1 MKKLLL
7 ILIALSLLAIPSF
20 ASACPGAKV
29 GKAQVK
35 VTAGKCLE
43 INKATAKQLQT
54 LKGVGAAIAK
64 AIVDYRKA
72 KRTAATKN
80 KKKTWNF
87 NNWKSV
93 MAVKGVS
100 KSICSTNIG
109 KVCFSGKLQKTC
121 PK

>member
-7 ILIALSLLAIPSF
+7 IFVALSLLAIPSF

-29 GKAQVK
+29 GKTQAN
-35 VTAGKCLE
+35 VTAGACLE
-43 INKATAKQLQT
+43 INKATATQLQT
-54 LKGVGAAIAK
+54 LNGVVAAIAK
-64 AIVDYRKA
+64 AIVAYRKA

-87 NNWKSV
+87 NNWKSL

-100 KSICSTNIG
+100 KSICTANIS
-109 KVCFSGKLQKTC
+109 KVCFNGKLQKSC

>member
-7 ILIALSLLAIPSF
+7 ILVALSFLAIPSF

-29 GKAQVK
+29 GNAQGK
-35 VTAGKCLE
+35 VTAGKCVE
-43 INKATAKQLQT
+43 INKASAKQLQS

-64 AIVDYRKA
+64 AIVDDRKA
-72 KRTAATKN
+72 KRTAATK
-80 KKKTWNF
+80 KGKKTWNF
-87 NNWKSV
+87 NNWKSL

-100 KSICSTNIG
+100 KSLCAANLG
-109 KVCFSGKLQKTC
+109 KVCFNGKLQKTC